1 MNLLQLSGV
10 RKSFTDPPL
19 TALDKVKMTIA
30 KGTVTA
36 LVGPS
41 GCGKST
47 LLRIIAGLSA
57 PSQGSLAWSVDS
69 PLVALMPQRDGLFS
83 WNTIEDNVALPLRIR
98 GVPRQEAR
106 KRARALLAQF
116 DLQQFSGAYPA
127 QLSGG
132 MRSRVA
138 FLRTMLA
145 KPTLI
150 ALDEPFGALDQITRS
165 HMQRWLWQAA
175 RSRDLTLLLV
185 THDIAEAV
193 TLADRV
199 LMMSQRPGSI
209 ITEIPIEI
217 PEREQFLSANSPA
230 TAGSFSHG
238 TGLRSTPSFVKAY
251 QEIENALWGIENRE
265 EKWI

>member
-1 MNLLQLSGV
+1 MSLLEISAV
-10 RKSFTDPPL
+10 TKKFTTPPL
-19 TALDKVKMTIA
+19 TALEKVGMSISE
-30 KGTVTA
+30 GTVTA

-47 LLRIIAGLSA
+47 LLRIIAGLTS
-57 PSQGSLAWSVDS
+57 PNQGTISWSVPN

-98 GVPRQEAR
+98 GVPRRKAR
-106 KRARALLAQF
+106 ERAHALLAQF
-116 DLQQFSGAYPA
+116 ELEQFCRAYPA

-145 KPTLI
+145 EPTLV
-150 ALDEPFGALDQITRS
+150 ALDEPFGALDQITRAQ
-165 HMQRWLWQAA
+165 MQRWLWQAT
-175 RSRDLTLLLV
+175 RTQGLTLLLV

-199 LMMSQRPGSI
+199 LVMSERPGR
-209 ITEIPIEI
+209 ITADIEIEI
-217 PEREQFLSANSPA
+217 PERAEFLSTESPKAA
-230 TAGSFSHG
+230 TALSHG
-238 TGLRSTPSFVKAY
+238 AGLRTTPNFVKAY
-251 QEIENALWGIENRE
+251 KEIESALWGKEKNRE
-265 EKWI
+265 

>member
-10 RKSFTDPPL
+10 RKSFNDPPL
-19 TALDKVKMTIA
+19 TALDNVKMTIA

-57 PSQGSLAWSVDS
+57 PSQGSLAWSVDN

-98 GVPRQEAR
+98 GVPRQKAR

-217 PEREQFLSANSPA
+217 PEREQFLSANSVGV
-230 TAGSFSHG
+230 TGSFSHG
-238 TGLRSTPSFVKAY
+238 TGLRTTPNFVKAY
-251 QEIENALWGIENRE
+251 QEIENALWGIENKE

>member
-1 MNLLQLSGV
+1 MSLLEISEV
-10 RKSFTDPPL
+10 TKKFTTPPL
-19 TALDKVKMTIA
+19 IALEDVGITITEE
-30 KGTVTA
+30 TVTA

-47 LLRIIAGLSA
+47 LLRIIAGLSS
-57 PSQGSLAWSVDS
+57 PDQGKITWSVPE

-98 GVPRQEAR
+98 GVSRREAR
-106 KRARALLAQF
+106 ERARALLAQF
-116 DLQQFSGAYPA
+116 ELQQFSRAYPA

-165 HMQRWLWQAA
+165 QMQRWLWQAT
-175 RSRDLTLLLV
+175 RSRGLTLLLV

-199 LMMSQRPGSI
+199 LVMSERPGRI
-209 ITEIPIEI
+209 IADVAIQI
-217 PEREQFLSANSPA
+217 PERAEFLSADSPA
-230 TAGSFSHG
+230 ATGSSTHR
-238 TGLRSTPSFVKAY
+238 TGLRTTPKFVTAY
-251 QEIENALWGIENRE
+251 QEIENALWGN
-265 EKWI
+265 